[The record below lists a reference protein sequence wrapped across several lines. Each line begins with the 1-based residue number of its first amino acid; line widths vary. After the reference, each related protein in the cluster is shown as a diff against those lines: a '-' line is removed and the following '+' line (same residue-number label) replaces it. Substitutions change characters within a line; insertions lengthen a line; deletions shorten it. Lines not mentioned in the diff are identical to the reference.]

1 LGIRWAFVIGNWLL
15 ASAPPLLT
23 PPRDEMITETPIV
36 APAKQPIDWDS
47 LRADFPILHQKVH
60 GHPLIYFD
68 NAATSQ
74 KPRAVL
80 DALRNYYER
89 DNANVHRGIHELSN
103 RSTSAFEAARVR
115 AARFINAR
123 GADEIVFTRGTTES
137 INLVAH
143 SWGAKN
149 LKPGDRILLT
159 EMEHHSN
166 IVPWQ
171 LLAERTGAKLVYLP
185 VTGDEGLLDLS
196 RLDTL
201 LTKEVKLFAMVHISN
216 SLGTVNPVA
225 ELCEQARRLGVAT
238 LVDAAQSAGHCL
250 LDVQAIGCDFLAF
263 SGHKIC
269 GPTGIGVLYG
279 RQELLESMP
288 PWQGGG
294 EMILSVDFHQTV
306 YKHAPHKFEAG
317 TPDIS
322 GPIGMHAAMDYLD
335 NLGRENI
342 FKHDQNLAAHA
353 YEQLSRLS
361 EIRLFGPKTGRAGLV
376 SFLLKDVHAHDV
388 VTVADQRGVAL
399 RGGHHC
405 TQPLMR
411 KLGVPST
418 ARASFYFYNTKAE
431 VDRFLEVIR
440 EIQKFFTG

>member
-1 LGIRWAFVIGNWLL
+1 
-15 ASAPPLLT
+15 
-23 PPRDEMITETPIV
+23 MITEATIPDSR
-36 APAKQPIDWDS
+36 KKTIDWES
-47 LRADFPILHQKVH
+47 VRADFPILHQKVH

-74 KPRAVL
+74 KPRMVL

-103 RSTSAFEAARVR
+103 RATAGYEAARAR
-115 AARFINAR
+115 AAKFINAR
-123 GADEIVFTRGTTES
+123 SADEIVLMRGTTEAM
-137 INLVAH
+137 NRVTEA
-143 SWGAKN
+143 WGQRN
-149 LKPGDRILLT
+149 LKPGDKILLT

-185 VTGDEGLLDLS
+185 VTGDEGLLDLT
-196 RLDTL
+196 RLDSV
-201 LTKEVKLFAMVHISN
+201 LTREVKLFAMVHISN

-225 ELCEQARRLGVAT
+225 ELCERARRLGVVT
-238 LVDAAQSAGHCL
+238 LVDAAQSAGHCPV
-250 LDVQAIGCDFLAF
+250 DVRQIGCDFLAF

-269 GPTGIGVLYG
+269 GPTGIGALYG
-279 RQELLESMP
+279 RRELLEAMP

-294 EMILSVDFHQTV
+294 EMILSVDFYKTS
-306 YKHAPHKFEAG
+306 YKHAPHRFEAG

-322 GPIGMHAAMDYLD
+322 GPIGLHAAMDFLD
-335 NLGRENI
+335 GIGRENI
-342 FKHDQNLAAHA
+342 FRHDQDLAAYA
-353 YEQLSRLS
+353 YDQLSRLNDV
-361 EIRLFGPKTGRAGLV
+361 RLFGPKTGRAGLV
-376 SFLLKDVHAHDV
+376 RFLLKDVHAHDV

-411 KLGVPST
+411 KLGVEST
-418 ARASFYFYNTKAE
+418 ARASFYFYNTKTE
-431 VDRFLEVIR
+431 VDRFVEVIR
-440 EIQKFFTG
+440 EIQEFFAG